1 MLCLSMVIERKSIN
15 GFSFPGLYY
24 DDDVNIVL
32 RSEESFFFLLRNL
45 NETIKNLYKNYKFF
59 DLLDVG

>member
-1 MLCLSMVIERKSIN
+1 MVIERKSIN

-32 RSEESFFFLLRNL
+32 RSEESFFSI
-45 NETIKNLYKNYKFF
+45 EKFNGNNKKF
-59 DLLDVG
+59 VQKL